1 MKVDL
6 NNSRNHRKYSN
17 TWRLNNTL
25 LNDWCVTEKIR
36 EEFKKLL
43 ELNENENT
51 TYQDLW
57 DALKAVVR
65 GKLIAIAANIKK
77 SRDLSNI
84 QPNDA
89 P

>member
-1 MKVDL
+1 
-6 NNSRNHRKYSN
+6 
-17 TWRLNNTL
+17 
-25 LNDWCVTEKIR
+25 VTEKIR